1 MWPQKFKKYNL
12 LCWYEGD
19 FRLGGGGLVVCRWG
33 ELGLGRRRNRRG
45 DGRLRGH
52 ILTFSDGFT
61 DGILSVIWTEKLTR
75 HRTDLPF
82 QIPRWFRRQCKR
94 RTSHVTVRAVVLN
107 PSEKITR
114 QNLHVSDPS
123 FFLNSETFSFV
134 IQSVTTDRKF
144 PLVVTDW
151 STDGKYSVG
160 NYRLKYGWKSGR
172 R

>member
-1 MWPQKFKKYNL
+1 
-12 LCWYEGD
+12 
-19 FRLGGGGLVVCRWG
+19 
-33 ELGLGRRRNRRG
+33 LGLGRRRRNRG
-45 DGRLRGH
+45 GEGRQSWH

-61 DGILSVIWTEKLTR
+61 DEILSVMPSVIRMEKLTR

-82 QIPRWFRRQCKR
+82 QIPWWFRRQCKR

-114 QNLHVSDPS
+114 QNLHISDPS
-123 FFLNSETFSFV
+123 FFLNSKTFSFV

-151 STDGKYSVG
+151 STDGKVVVG
-160 NYRLKYGWKSGR
+160 NFDLKLPTDIFHR
-172 R
+172 